1 MVSLFFQKLQEVLTE
16 FDEKN
21 KNVQE
26 SLKKLEGI
34 KKEKETKTALEALD
48 GQLKGALENMKQ
60 VSSI

>member
-1 MVSLFFQKLQEVLTE
+1 MLTE